1 MGRATR
7 LRPERL
13 HEKLLTIRLAL
24 GLSQTEMLRRL
35 ELEDKLW
42 YTQISGYELGRSV
55 PPPTVLLHYA
65 RIANVYVEALIDDDL
80 DLPAKLPSAKKHE
93 GIKRRQPAK

>member
-13 HEKLLTIRLAL
+13 PEKLLAIRLAL
-24 GLSQTEMLRRL
+24 GLSQTEMLKRL
-35 ELEDKLW
+35 GLEDRLW

-55 PPPTVLLHYA
+55 PPPTVLLQYA
-65 RIANVYVEALIDDDL
+65 RVSNVYVEVLIDDDL
-80 DLPAKLPSAKKHE
+80 DLPAKLPSAKKSE
-93 GIKRRQPAK
+93 GMKHR

>member
-13 HEKLLTIRLAL
+13 PEKLLAIRLAL

-35 ELEDKLW
+35 GLEDKLW

-55 PPPTVLLHYA
+55 PPPTVLLQYA
-65 RIANVYVEALIDDDL
+65 RAANVAMEAIVDDDL

-93 GIKRRQPAK
+93 GVRRRQR

>member
-1 MGRATR
+1 MGRAAP

-13 HEKLLTIRLAL
+13 PEKLLAIRLAF

-35 ELEDKLW
+35 GLENKLW
-42 YTQISGYELGRSV
+42 YTQISGYELGRSL
-55 PPPTVLLHYA
+55 PPPTVLLQYA
-65 RIANVYVEALIDDDL
+65 RVANVYVEVLIDDDL

-93 GIKRRQPAK
+93 GVRRRAK